1 MNLLIELYDYPC
13 GNDFYYIENNDIKE
27 FGDGIFKKLNEI
39 SIVVLTGGLFF
50 GSESEIKKER
60 EKAIS
65 ELADCLKSFGYSI
78 EKILIMSN
86 GVLTKSYTVES
97 EEE

>member
-39 SIVVLTGGLFF
+39 SIVVLTG
-50 GSESEIKKER
+50 
-60 EKAIS
+60 
-65 ELADCLKSFGYSI
+65 
-78 EKILIMSN
+78 
-86 GVLTKSYTVES
+86 
-97 EEE
+97 